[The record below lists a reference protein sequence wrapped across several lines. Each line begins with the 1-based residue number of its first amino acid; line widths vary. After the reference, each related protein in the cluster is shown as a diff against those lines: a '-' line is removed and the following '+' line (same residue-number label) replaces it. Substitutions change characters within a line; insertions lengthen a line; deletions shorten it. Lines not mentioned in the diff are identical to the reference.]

1 MAWKIKNWNETYENN
16 KSRQLKELPWYREP
30 TVTDTYGFAFLIAKN
45 NGIAFYGVWALLKK
59 VAATAPQSQRGYLM
73 RGINKPHTIQTLSFQ
88 TRIPEELI
96 REAIEALLDPEIAWL
111 EEVDLPG
118 VSTKPLTAQTQDH
131 PPEEAPVVHL
141 DEIAE
146 HICARH
152 PKPKTM
158 SVQACGRLLEKII
171 EGAAEPAKWL
181 KHIEAHHAWR
191 CENEWADCEPR
202 FVKTLA
208 KWLQEDPMA
217 PIPDSNQR
225 KEEPDY
231 VERF

>member
-1 MAWKIKNWNETYENN
+1 MAWRIRGWNEIYEDHN
-16 KSRQLKELPWYREP
+16 SRKLKRLPWYREP
-30 TVTDTYGFAFLIAKN
+30 SSNDSYAYAALIHREDGPA
-45 NGIAFYGVWALLKK
+45 IYGVWSMLKK
-59 VAATAPQSQRGYLM
+59 VAATAPHPNRGFLL
-73 RGINKPHTIQTLSFQ
+73 RGQNQPHTTKTLAIL
-88 TRIPEELI
+88 TRMPEDLI
-96 REAIEALLDPEIAWL
+96 KTAIGALLDPEIGWI
-111 EEVDLPG
+111 EEIPDSESQLKRPSEPTV
-118 VSTKPLTAQTQDH
+118 TQIE
-131 PPEEAPVVHL
+131 PPAVHL
-141 DEIAE
+141 DEVAE